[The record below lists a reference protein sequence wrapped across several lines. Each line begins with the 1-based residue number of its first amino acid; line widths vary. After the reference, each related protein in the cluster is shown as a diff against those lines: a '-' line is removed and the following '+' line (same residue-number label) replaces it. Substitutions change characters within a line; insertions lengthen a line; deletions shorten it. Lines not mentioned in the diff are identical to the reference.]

1 MSKRQEYLD
10 KKRKEK
16 EDKKN
21 KTKKID
27 ELKSKINKV
36 LANAIYIYDFY
47 SLYN

>member
-21 KTKKID
+21 KSKKMD
-27 ELKSKINKV
+27 ELKSKLNKV
-36 LANAIYIYDFY
+36 LANTVFTKDF
-47 SLYN
+47 